1 MQINFADALQETG
14 FRSWVGD
21 SADSAEWL
29 VKKFGDVYLHETVIS
44 HIRRLLDGEFVH
56 NKLHESPDHFMHRMQ
71 QVENHMNSPAFAA
84 CGGEGLM
91 GLARGA
97 LKLGCGHLALKRSH
111 IKTGARACG
120 SDARAR

>member
-91 GLARGA
+91 GLARE
-97 LKLGCGHLALKRSH
+97 LRSRCEELKRR
-111 IKTGARACG
+111 KGERLPK
-120 SDARAR
+120 

>member
-1 MQINFADALQETG
+1 M
-14 FRSWVGD
+14 GD

-71 QVENHMNSPAFAA
+71 QVENHMNFFAFAA
-84 CGGEGLM
+84 CGG
-91 GLARGA
+91 LARE
-97 LKLGCGHLALKRSH
+97 LRSRCEELKRQ
-111 IKTGARACG
+111 KGERLPK
-120 SDARAR
+120 